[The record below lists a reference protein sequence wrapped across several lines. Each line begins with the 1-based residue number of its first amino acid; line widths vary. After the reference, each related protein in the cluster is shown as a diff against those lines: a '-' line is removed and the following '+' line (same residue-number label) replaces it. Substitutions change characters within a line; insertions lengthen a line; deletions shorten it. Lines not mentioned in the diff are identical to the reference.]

1 MKASKSSVPT
11 DPAPRK
17 VLRLHDAVSIIVGIV
32 VGTAIFKAPTLV
44 AQNCH
49 SGWQAMALW
58 TVGGVLSLLGAFC
71 YAELTTSYPQSGGDY
86 AYFNRAYGRW
96 LGFIFGW
103 GQLTVVLTASIA
115 SMAYVFADYSANL
128 WQLSDSGKVW
138 VAITAVVLLSFVNA
152 LGMVFGKTAQN
163 VLTIAKVIGIL
174 LIVAAGITATETTV
188 AAPVNLTGTGS
199 LGMAMVF
206 VLYAYGGW
214 NDTAFVAAEV
224 QDGERNLPRALL
236 YGIAGITAIYLVIN
250 WVLLAVLGF
259 AALRETFTPA
269 ADVLRLAFG
278 SLGAKMISTIIMV
291 SSLGAMNGTM
301 LTGSRVYA
309 ELGKDYHVLRW
320 LGGWNSKRRAPTS
333 ALAAQA
339 VVTVLMILAVGT
351 EVGRSVIDQSLQ
363 LVFLPAIPWDQYFG
377 GFDTLVAASAPVFWT
392 FFLLTGIAIFVL
404 RAKEP
409 NITRPFRIP
418 FFPLPAFAFC
428 GMCLYMLYSS
438 VAYAKT
444 LALFAC
450 VPLALGFPLFL
461 LEMYWQKQSK

>member
-1 MKASKSSVPT
+1 M
-11 DPAPRK
+11 
-17 VLRLHDAVSIIVGIV
+17 LRLRDAVSIIVGIV

-44 AQNCH
+44 AQNCN
-49 SGWQAMALW
+49 SGWQSMALW
-58 TVGGVLSLLGAFC
+58 AVGGLLSLLGAFC

-115 SMAYVFADYSANL
+115 SMAYVFADYSAKL
-128 WQLSDSGKVW
+128 WPLSDSGKVG
-138 VAITAVVLLSFVNA
+138 VAIASVILLSLINA
-152 LGMVFGKTAQN
+152 LGMAFGKTTQN
-163 VLTIAKVIGIL
+163 ILTVAKVLGIL
-174 LIVAAGITATETTV
+174 LIVAAGMSATEV
-188 AAPVNLTGTGS
+188 SAAGPTNPAGTAS

-224 QDGERNLPRALL
+224 QNGTRNLPRALIF
-236 YGIAGITAIYLVIN
+236 GIAGITAIYLVIN

-259 AALRETFTPA
+259 DSLRATFTPA
-269 ADVLRLAFG
+269 ADVLSLAFG
-278 SLGAKMISTIIMV
+278 SWGSKMISSIIMI

-309 ELGKDYHVLRW
+309 ELGKDYQALRW
-320 LGGWNSKRRAPTS
+320 LGSWNSARRAPIS

-339 VVTVLMILAVGT
+339 IVIVFMILAVGT
-351 EVGRSVIDQSLQ
+351 QVGKNLIDQALG
-363 LVFLPAIPWDQYFG
+363 LVFLDPIPWDKYFG
-377 GFDTLVAASAPVFWT
+377 GFDTLVAASAPIFWM

-404 RAKEP
+404 RFKEP
-409 NITRPFRIP
+409 NIERPFRIP
-418 FFPLPAFAFC
+418 FYPMPALAFC
-428 GMCLYMLYSS
+428 GMCVYMLYSS
-438 VAYAKT
+438 VAYAQT

-450 VPLALGFPLFL
+450 LPLTFGFPLFL
-461 LEMYWQKQSK
+461 LEKYLRKGAD

>member
-1 MKASKSSVPT
+1 M
-11 DPAPRK
+11 
-17 VLRLHDAVSIIVGIV
+17 
-32 VGTAIFKAPTLV
+32 TLW
-44 AQNCH
+44 A
-49 SGWQAMALW
+49 
-58 TVGGVLSLLGAFC
+58 VGGLLSLLGAFC

-128 WQLSDSGKVW
+128 WQLSAFGKVV
-138 VAITAVVLLSFVNA
+138 VAIAAVILLSFING
-152 LGMVFGKTAQN
+152 LGMVFGKTTQN
-163 VLTIAKVIGIL
+163 ILTIAKVVGIL
-174 LIVAAGITATETTV
+174 LIVAAGITAADTTNTIAAPQATTV
-188 AAPVNLTGTGS
+188 S

-224 QDGERNLPRALL
+224 QDGARNLPRALL
-236 YGIAGITAIYLVIN
+236 FGISGITAIYLLIN

-278 SLGAKMISTIIMV
+278 SLGAKMISSIIMI

-309 ELGKDYHVLRW
+309 ELGKDYHVLNW
-320 LGGWNSKRRAPTS
+320 LGGWDSERRAPTN
-333 ALAAQA
+333 ALIAQA
-339 VVTVLMILAVGT
+339 IVTVLMILAVGT
-351 EVGRSVIDQSLQ
+351 VIGRSLIDQALQ
-363 LVFLPAIPWDQYFG
+363 LAFLEPIPWEQYFG

-404 RAKEP
+404 RLKDPHIE
-409 NITRPFRIP
+409 RPFRIP
-418 FFPLPAFAFC
+418 LSFHVPLVPIPIIIPAFAFC

-461 LEMYWQKQSK
+461 LEMYWQKKSP